1 MRRGG
6 SRYKLP
12 GSGGPEGGPGT
23 WAQLCCIYLCLSQWY
38 HCRLYKL
45 TLSDQ
50 AQVALQQAVN
60 FSPLLGASPKKF
72 SPGPKPALG
81 GPAYEYFIK
90 V

>member
-1 MRRGG
+1 
-6 SRYKLP
+6 
-12 GSGGPEGGPGT
+12 
-23 WAQLCCIYLCLSQWY
+23 
-38 HCRLYKL
+38 LYKL